1 MKKLALIPATVVRM
15 YLEEGTVRK
24 VAKRLKC
31 STGTVS
37 KYLKLASFDVPKNKP
52 KATGRK
58 IPNNHY
64 GSLVKW
70 IKAHPK
76 VALPVRV
83 KDIVELTGC
92 SKDQVKSY
100 LYRRRKIIKKQLE
113 EYLERKPD
121 IFLTDIDNRRFPLK
135 AVKDWQVEF
144 GKDFHF
150 ILLLTL
156 FTEQKKKI
164 ILSFKDVQR
173 MLKI

>member
-31 STGTVS
+31 SIGTVS
-37 KYLKLASFDVPKNKP
+37 KYLKLASFNVKENRP
-52 KATGRK
+52 KASGRK
-58 IPNNHY
+58 IPSNHY

-70 IKAHPK
+70 IKNNPK
-76 VALPVRV
+76 TPLPVKI
-83 KDIVELTGC
+83 KDIVDLTGC
-92 SKDQVKSY
+92 SRDQVKSY

-113 EYLERKPD
+113 DYLKKKPD

-135 AVKDWQVEF
+135 AVKEWRVEF

-150 ILLLTL
+150 LLYLTL
-156 FTEQKKKI
+156 FTDQKKKI